1 MAPGGFID
9 VAEQSR
15 LIIPIGNW
23 VLEEACRQNRAW
35 QDSGLPAIPVSV
47 NVSAIQFRD
56 AGFAD
61 CVARALAASGLPA
74 SLLELEI
81 TESVVMNDAAE
92 AIRTMRVLKELGV
105 RISIDDFGTGYSS
118 LAYLK
123 DFPVDAL
130 KVDRSFISDITRNER
145 IASIA
150 CAVIDLGA
158 RLGLAVV
165 GEGVETQDQRRFLL
179 EHGCREM
186 QGFLFARPMSAQA
199 LESHHRAGASGTVIR
214 SRPASVLMSAPTT
227 VQ

>member
-1 MAPGGFID
+1 
-9 VAEQSR
+9 
-15 LIIPIGNW
+15 
-23 VLEEACRQNRAW
+23 
-35 QDSGLPAIPVSV
+35 
-47 NVSAIQFRD
+47 
-56 AGFAD
+56 
-61 CVARALAASGLPA
+61 
-74 SLLELEI
+74 
-81 TESVVMNDAAE
+81 
-92 AIRTMRVLKELGV
+92 MRVLKELGV
-105 RISIDDFGTGYSS
+105 RISIDDFGTGFSS

-165 GEGVETQDQRRFLL
+165 GEGVETQEQRRFLL

-214 SRPASVLMSAPTT
+214 TRPASVLMSAPTT